1 MRSWRRPVAAIV
13 TITLVADTAMVV
25 SGMGPNLLL
34 VTALGALIG
43 MTVWTVARLADA
55 TPATAPIE
63 ASVRSAAVPRG
74 ERRVARLRTGLSS
87 AGPNGPVLEQLHESL
102 VNVID
107 DQLLVVHQIDR
118 SLDPVAARA
127 VIGEDLH
134 AFIDDRATATAA
146 LAQPRRLDR
155 ILTLI
160 EQL

>member
-1 MRSWRRPVAAIV
+1 VAV
-13 TITLVADTAMVV
+13 TLVADIVMVAT
-25 SGMGPNLLL
+25 GMGPNLVL
-34 VTALGALIG
+34 VTTLGALAG
-43 MTVWTVARLADA
+43 MAVWTVAKVADA
-55 TPATAPIE
+55 TPATAPID
-63 ASVRSAAVPRG
+63 ASIRTAPLARS
-74 ERRVARLRTGLSS
+74 ERRVARLRTGLSY

-118 SLDPVAARA
+118 SVDPVAARA

-134 AFIDDRATATAA
+134 AFIDDRAAATAA